1 MTFLPIVA
9 RELRVASRRRV
20 TYWVRTGAALA
31 VIILGTWLFLMMHTE
46 QPAEIAKVLFGVLT
60 GSAVLYGLLSGVRD
74 TADCLTSEKRDGTL
88 GLLFLTDLKG
98 YDVVIGKLA
107 ATSLNAL
114 YSIIAVLPMFA
125 VPLLLGGV
133 TLGEFG
139 RASLVALN
147 SMFFSLSLGLLMSS
161 ISRSGRKAAI
171 GTFLVVFLVS
181 AAPPGLG
188 AWIASTR
195 TGPSTIEPWF
205 LLPSPGY
212 NYAQAWDFFYTKTPQ
227 NFWHS
232 LELIHG
238 FGWACLILASI
249 AAPRSWK
256 DRPAGVRKIRW
267 RERWQL
273 WSHGNS
279 AERNAFR
286 KQLLDRN
293 AFYWLA
299 ARARLKPALVWFV
312 FGLLGCGWAWGLAK
326 WHRDWLNVGMYV
338 MTGIILNVLLKAWL
352 ASEAGRQLAEDRKI
366 GALELLLSTPL
377 TVRDIL
383 HGQLLALKRQFLG
396 PLVVTLVVGTLFLW
410 AILQEPNDEQERS
423 FWRIFWIGGMIM
435 LVLDLVALYWVGMW
449 QALTAKN
456 PNRAASGGVA
466 RILILPPVIWALV
479 ILVAMLSSMNGG
491 DTPTGKFFIG
501 LWLGLSIAIDL
512 IFSFRA
518 RHRLLTEFRTAA
530 AQRYIPRPGFLRR
543 LFIGSDS
550 GASQSLNT

>member
-31 VIILGTWLFLMMHTE
+31 VMILGTWLFLMMHTE
-46 QPAEIAKVLFGVLT
+46 QPAAIAQMLFAVLT
-60 GSAVLYGLLSGVRD
+60 GSAVLYALLSGVRD

-147 SMFFSLSLGLLMSS
+147 SMFFSLSLGIFMSS

-171 GTFLVVFLVS
+171 ATFLAVFLLA
-181 AAPPGLG
+181 AAPPGIG
-188 AWIASTR
+188 AWIASVQNAPTVDR
-195 TGPSTIEPWF
+195 AF

-212 NYAQAWDFFYTKTPQ
+212 TYYQAWDKCYNTGPM

-232 LELIHG
+232 LEIMHG
-238 FGWACLILASI
+238 AGWACLILASI

-256 DRPAGVRKIRW
+256 DRPAGIRKLRW

-273 WSHGNS
+273 WSHGNLT
-279 AERNAFR
+279 ERSAFR

-299 ARARLKPALVWFV
+299 ARARLKPALVWFIL
-312 FGLLGCGWAWGLAK
+312 GLLGCGWASGLAK
-326 WHRDWLNVGMYV
+326 WHRDWLNVGIYV
-338 MTGIILNVLLKAWL
+338 VTGIVLNVLLKAWL

-366 GALELLLSTPL
+366 GALELLLSTPM

-383 HGQLLALKRQFLG
+383 RGQFLALRRQFLG
-396 PLVVTLVVGTLFLW
+396 PLILTLVIATLFLW

-423 FWRIFWIGGMIM
+423 FWRLFWIGGMIM
-435 LVLDLVALYWVGMW
+435 LVMDLVALYWVGMW
-449 QALTAKN
+449 QAITAKN
-456 PNRAASGGVA
+456 PNRAASAGVA
-466 RILILPPVIWALV
+466 RILILPPVLWALI

-491 DTPTGKFFIG
+491 ETPGSKFFVG
-501 LWLGLSIAIDL
+501 LWLGLSIGVDL
-512 IFSFRA
+512 LFSFRA
-518 RHRLLTEFRTAA
+518 RHKLLTEFRLAA
-530 AQRYIPRPGFLRR
+530 SQRYASRRGFFRR
-543 LFIGSDS
+543 LFFGSDAS
-550 GASQSLNT
+550 AGSSQS

>member
-31 VIILGTWLFLMMHTE
+31 VIVLGTWLFLMMHTE

-98 YDVVIGKLA
+98 YDVVIGKLT

-147 SMFFSLSLGLLMSS
+147 CMFFSLSLGIFMSS

-171 GTFLVVFLVS
+171 GTFLLVFLI
-181 AAPPGLG
+181 AGAPPGIG
-188 AWIASTR
+188 AWLASNR
-195 TGPSTIEPWF
+195 GAGPPQIEPWF

-227 NFWHS
+227 NYWHS
-232 LELIHG
+232 LELIHA
-238 FGWACLILASI
+238 FGWVWLILASI

-256 DRPAGVRKIRW
+256 ERPAGVRKLRW

-273 WSHGNS
+273 WSHGNL
-279 AERNAFR
+279 AERKAFR

-293 AFYWLA
+293 AFYWLS

-312 FGLLGCGWAWGLAK
+312 FGLLGCGWAWGLVK

-338 MTGIILNVLLKAWL
+338 MTGVILNVLLKAWL
-352 ASEAGRQLAEDRKI
+352 ASEAGRQLAEDRKL

-383 HGQLLALKRQFLG
+383 RGQFLALKRQFLG
-396 PLVVTLVVGTLFLW
+396 PLIVTLIVATLFLW
-410 AILQEPNDEQERS
+410 AILQEPNDETERS
-423 FWRIFWIGGMIM
+423 FWRMFWIGGMIM
-435 LVLDLVALYWVGMW
+435 LVMDLVALYWVGMW
-449 QALTAKN
+449 QAVTAKN

-466 RILILPPVIWALV
+466 RILILPPVLWALI
-479 ILVAMLSSMNGG
+479 ILVAMLNSMNGG
-491 DTPTGKFFIG
+491 DTPSGKFFIG
-501 LWLGLSIAIDL
+501 LWFGLSIAIDL
-512 IFSFRA
+512 LFSFRA
-518 RHRLLTEFRTAA
+518 RRKLLTEFRLAA
-530 AQRYIPRPGFLRR
+530 AQRYTPRPDFWRR
-543 LFIGSDS
+543 LFVGSEPR
-550 GASQSLNT
+550 ASAPN